1 LAIGAP
7 AGESRFTAL
16 LAGKD
21 NEMAKPSFDRIKEV
35 FDQWAMYHAVVE
47 ADYMAHNELVAALA
61 DWARKQTAP
70 LRILD
75 LGCSDAWLA
84 TRAFAEATVA
94 SYRGVDVSDSSVE
107 RARTNAACWQ
117 GRAEVVVG
125 NLADFLASAPA
136 NSATVV
142 LASYSLHH
150 FLAEDKAKLIAEIH
164 RVLAPGGTFVWIDP
178 VCREG
183 ESRDAYVDRLTYTM
197 EHDWTALTPDQREK
211 ACTHVR
217 ESDYPETERWMLEH
231 VRAAGFNG
239 TVPVLHNEFFDGWA
253 FTRN

>member
-1 LAIGAP
+1 
-7 AGESRFTAL
+7 
-16 LAGKD
+16 
-21 NEMAKPSFDRIKEV
+21 MAKPSFDRIKEV
-35 FDQWAMYHAVVE
+35 FDQWAMYNAVVE

-61 DWARKQTAP
+61 DWARKQTVP

-84 TRAFAEATVA
+84 TRAFRDANVE

-117 GRAEVVVG
+117 GRADVVIG
-125 NLADFLASAPA
+125 NLADALADTP
-136 NSATVV
+136 NDSATVV

-150 FLAEDKAKLIAEIH
+150 FLADDKVKLIKDIH

-183 ESRDAYVDRLTYTM
+183 ESRDAYVARLTHVM
-197 EHDWTALTPDQREK
+197 ENDWTALTPDQRDK

-217 ESDYPETERWMLEH
+217 ESDYPETGRWMLDH
-231 VRAAGFNG
+231 VHAAGFHR
-239 TVPVLHNEFFDGWA
+239 TVPVLRNDFFDGWT
-253 FTRN
+253 FTKN